1 MANNAQQTLTEIFP
15 ARWDKAQR
23 AMTQEKSEPDK
34 LARITPVADG
44 RLRSEDF
51 SR

>member
-34 LARITPVADG
+34 ISPYYPGRRWPVT
-44 RLRSEDF
+44 
-51 SR
+51 